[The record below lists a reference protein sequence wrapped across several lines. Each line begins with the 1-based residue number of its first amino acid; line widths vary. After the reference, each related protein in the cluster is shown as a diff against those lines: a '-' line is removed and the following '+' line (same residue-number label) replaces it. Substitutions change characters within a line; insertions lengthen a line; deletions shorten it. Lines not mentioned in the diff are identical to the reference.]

1 MAYSDIKDPSEF
13 FHTQLYTGTGAD
25 QDVVNDAHA
34 GNFKPDFLII
44 KNRGNASYGPHYYDS
59 TRGVKRYLYSDQN
72 YGDDQETNNGNG
84 SGSVQLFNTNGFRGG
99 ASSNFFNVAWTNGLD
114 NTYVAWQWK
123 INGGTTSTL
132 SNTGPNSVVQVNTTM
147 GVSILTYTGNGSN
160 SNVKHGLG
168 EVPDMIWVKRR
179 DGGDADWAVW
189 HKDLG
194 TSSYFLKL
202 NSTAAEASGVWDGV
216 YPSSEKFFIS
226 GGSGFVNVNGSNY
239 VAYAFKSKQGFS
251 KFGKYTGNGNANGPF
266 VYTGFKPAFVML
278 KRINTT
284 SNWIIMDNKR
294 NTFNEMESRL
304 FPNLTNAEATQSTYG
319 LDFLSNG
326 FKLRDTVS
334 QSNGSGS
341 TYIYMAYAEN
351 PFVAGGIPTT
361 AK

>member
-1 MAYSDIKDPSEF
+1 MAYTNIDDPSAF
-13 FHTQLYTGTGAD
+13 FHVQTYTGTGAN

-34 GNFKPDFLII
+34 GDFKPDFLII
-44 KNRGNASYGPHYYDS
+44 KNRGNASYGPHFYDS

-72 YGDDQETNNGNG
+72 YGDDQETNNANG
-84 SGSVQLFNTNGFRGG
+84 TGSVQLFNTDGFRGG
-99 ASSNFFNVAWTNGLD
+99 SSTNIYNILWTNGLD

-132 SNTGPNSVVQVNTTM
+132 SNTGPDSVVQVNTTM
-147 GVSILTYTGNGSN
+147 GVSVLTYTGNGSN

-202 NSTAAEASGVWDGV
+202 NSNVAEASGVWDGV

-226 GGSGFVNVNGSNY
+226 GGSSFVNVNGSNY

-251 KFGKYTGNGNANGPF
+251 KFGRYTGNGNANGAF
-266 VYTGFKPAFVML
+266 VYTGFKPAFVMV
-278 KRINTT
+278 KRTDST
-284 SNWIIMDNKR
+284 GSWIINDRRRNGYNPDNLD
-294 NTFNEMESRL
+294 MYL
-304 FPNLTNAEATQSTYG
+304 NLTDDDEDNDRFD
-319 LDFLSNG
+319 LLSNG
-326 FKLRDTVS
+326 FKARLNS
-334 QSNGSGS
+334 SPSNAS
-341 TYIYMAYAEN
+341 TGNYIYMAYAEN
-351 PFVAGGIPTT
+351 PFVTSTGTPTT
-361 AK
+361 AR